1 MTYRQLSIQGGRGRV
16 ILMAT
21 AFAAAQLAG
30 ALGHS
35 ASANGFGE
43 NRPYQFRGDNARAT
57 LLNNENVRLQ
67 LEGEF
72 GVGGASGLGAFT
84 AQDGQ
89 PTGNSVSISGDGN
102 TITQDNAGDQTTD
115 NNANAGN

>member
-1 MTYRQLSIQGGRGRV
+1 MHSTNRKITHTVLCVFSV
-16 ILMAT
+16 AT
-21 AFAAAQLAG
+21 LAAVSGVAPAYG
-30 ALGHS
+30 
-35 ASANGFGE
+35 NGFGE
-43 NRPYQFRGDNARAT
+43 NRPFQFRSDNQRAT